1 MARLPSIVPVS
12 DLRQDSATVLKQLRD
27 SDEPIVIT
35 QRGRAAAVMVNVD
48 TYERRERE
56 RELLR
61 MLARGERDIR
71 DGNVIDLDDVF
82 AEIDGLLE
90 GHEH

>member
-27 SDEPIVIT
+27 SGDPIVIT
-35 QRGRAAAVMVNVD
+35 QRGRAAAVMVSID
-48 TYERRERE
+48 TYERGERE

-61 MLARGERDIR
+61 MLARGEKEIR
-71 DGNVIDLDDVF
+71 DGDVFDLDDVL
-82 AEIDGLLE
+82 AEIDELLE
-90 GHEH
+90 DHEH

>member
-12 DLRQDSATVLKQLRD
+12 DLRQDSATVLKQLRE
-27 SDEPIVIT
+27 SDDPIVIT

-48 TYERRERE
+48 VYERRERE
-56 RELLR
+56 RELLQ
-61 MLARGERDIR
+61 MLARGEKDIR

>member
-12 DLRQDSATVLKQLRD
+12 DLRQDSATVLKQLRE